1 MRTINKKELPLSR
14 NYVFIT
20 IAVLVTLYGIFWAR
34 THDQRVYSLGILVL
48 LIPFLE
54 IRGHQ
59 RVMQLFFIFF
69 VFIQVSSI
77 VLYDRLPY
85 QLLISSQPFWTA
97 VKKGVPTAF
106 IICAMAHL
114 FFWKKTNLFKLYGI
128 QFPIMIIACTWY
140 MRMLLIMA
148 NCQNIPNAKVVRIP
162 AIVIQKCPVCC
173 DIHELLLSFAYAK
186 RQYQLPMDVHPKLYE
201 KAKEGGRLT
210 LQLHPGRFG
219 WPWYHKNIKRRYR

>member
-20 IAVLVTLYGIFWAR
+20 IAVLVTIYGIFWAR
-34 THDQRVYSLGILVL
+34 RHDQRVYSIGILVL

-69 VFIQVSSI
+69 VCIQVSSI

-85 QLLISSQPFWTA
+85 QLLINSQPFWTA

-114 FFWKKTNLFKLYGI
+114 FFQKKTNLLKLYGI

-162 AIVIQKCPVCC
+162 AIVVQKCPVCC
-173 DIHELLLSFAYAK
+173 DIHELLLSFAYAE